1 MAFKMKGYN
10 YPGKS
15 PMKQGVKKP
24 NWDETRERVGGIR
37 KPNNRQEKIINKN
50 NPDGGGINL
59 DDYNKKRKT
68 PYKQSV
74 IAKSMSKDEE
84 IKAHNIFH
92 DKRRAK
98 DKTSA
103 DKLREKTPMKKASK
117 KASPPQKK
125 SFLRDLKEAIK
136 DFPEAMKQG
145 PIKHAKQIAS
155 DIKSKIKGKKKK

>member
-1 MAFKMKGYN
+1 MAFKMKGYS

-15 PMKQGVKKP
+15 PMKQGVIKP
-24 NWDETRERVGGIR
+24 VPKNWKGTKEEWT
-37 KPNNRQEKIINKN
+37 KQEGEKNKEWVNEIKRRNKIINKN
-50 NPDGGGINL
+50 NPGGGGINL
-59 DDYNKKRKT
+59 DDYKRKRKT
-68 PYKQSV
+68 PMQ
-74 IAKSMSKDEE
+74 
-84 IKAHNIFH
+84 
-92 DKRRAK
+92 
-98 DKTSA
+98 
-103 DKLREKTPMKKASK
+103 

>member
-50 NPDGGGINL
+50 NPGGGGINL
-59 DDYNKKRKT
+59 DDYKRKRKT
-68 PYKQSV
+68 PMQ
-74 IAKSMSKDEE
+74 
-84 IKAHNIFH
+84 
-92 DKRRAK
+92 
-98 DKTSA
+98 
-103 DKLREKTPMKKASK
+103 